1 MRSVHA
7 PDHSPAF
14 RKRLS
19 HLSAACVAGS
29 ALLLAGCA
37 PNGAMVG
44 ADLAARADSVDDLY
58 IVDCL
63 LTGQVRRLG
72 QRTTFLTPRRAIR
85 TTAQDCRIRG
95 GEYVAYDRAD
105 YRTALNVWLEPAEAG
120 DPEAQNYVGEIFEK
134 GLGTEPDYVSAATW
148 YRRAADQGYAR
159 AQINLGFLYEQG
171 LGVAQDRARAL
182 NLYRRASGA
191 VEDPLVYRSDVTA
204 EMEELRA
211 RLGAQVEQAERQA
224 QALQQQRQRLIR
236 ERDELQRRLA
246 QAQAAAGAADADAQ
260 ARARE
265 LAAQLE
271 NARSQ
276 VDTLESQVQ
285 RASQEREALVAQMS
299 ELPEAEPQAQAGP
312 EPAAEPDPESLAQA
326 SPEPAAEPEP
336 AAPGPASV
344 AGIDFGRYYALVI
357 GNQEYQF
364 LEDLESPLTD
374 AQRIRQVLQN
384 RYDFNVIFLPN
395 ANQVQILSALN
406 DLHGRMTE
414 RDNLLIYYAGH
425 GNRSNREDG
434 RRQRSYWL
442 PVDAEAERLVRWIN
456 NAVISDHLDRIQARS
471 ILVLADSVFASSMAS
486 DSSSLL
492 LGSGQRELSGDEI
505 RAGLQRR
512 ARIVISSG
520 GERPVL
526 DRTDRPHSLF
536 SRSLIEVLENNQ
548 DVLRENMLFA
558 QVAVNV
564 RRRSSG
570 EASQT
575 PEMRPIR
582 AAGHEGGDFYFVPV
596 AQRRVASR

>member
-1 MRSVHA
+1 MKPIHLL
-7 PDHSPAF
+7 DHSSAS
-14 RKRLS
+14 RKRLFC
-19 HLSAACVAGS
+19 LSSTCLAVV

-37 PNGAMVG
+37 PNGTMVG
-44 ADLAARADSVDDLY
+44 PDLAAKAASVDDLY

-72 QRTTFLTPRRAIR
+72 GATFLTPRRAIR
-85 TTAQDCRIRG
+85 TTAQDCQIRG

-171 LGVAQDRARAL
+171 LGVEQDRSRAL

-191 VEDPLVYRSDVTA
+191 VEDPLVYRSDVDA
-204 EMEELRA
+204 EMEALRA
-211 RLGAQVEQAERQA
+211 QLGAQVDQAERQT
-224 QALQQQRQRLIR
+224 QTLQQQLQRLIR
-236 ERDELQRRLA
+236 ERDELQRRLS

-260 ARARE
+260 ARTRE
-265 LAAQLE
+265 LAEQLE
-271 NARSQ
+271 SARSQ
-276 VDTLESQVQ
+276 VDTLESRVQ
-285 RASQEREALVAQMS
+285 RTSQEREALVAQMR
-299 ELPEAEPQAQAGP
+299 ELPEEGPQAQAGP
-312 EPAAEPDPESLAQA
+312 EPRAEA
-326 SPEPAAEPEP
+326 SPEPAAEPAP
-336 AAPGPASV
+336 VAPGPASV

-374 AQRIRQVLQN
+374 AQRLRQLLEN
-384 RYDFNVIFLPN
+384 RYGFNVIFLPN

-406 DLHGRMTE
+406 DLHGRMSE
-414 RDNLLIYYAGH
+414 GDNLLIYYAGH
-425 GNRSNREDG
+425 GNRSTREDS
-434 RRQRSYWL
+434 RRQRGYWL

-456 NAVISDHLDRIQARS
+456 NTVVSDHLDRIQARS

-492 LGSGQRELSGDEI
+492 LGSGQRQLNAEQI
-505 RAGLQRR
+505 RAGLDRR
-512 ARIVISSG
+512 SRIVISSG
-520 GERPVL
+520 GERPVP
-526 DRTDRPHSLF
+526 DRNDWPHSIF
-536 SRSLIEVLENNQ
+536 SRSLIDVLESNQ
-548 DVLRENMLFA
+548 EVMRENMLFA

-564 RRRSSG
+564 RRRRAPG
-570 EASQT
+570 AEGVSQT

-596 AQRRVASR
+596 TERRTASL

>member
-1 MRSVHA
+1 MKSVHA

-29 ALLLAGCA
+29 VLLLAGCA

-171 LGVAQDRARAL
+171 LGVAEDRTRAL

-211 RLGAQVEQAERQA
+211 RLGAQVDQAERQA
-224 QALQQQRQRLIR
+224 QSLQQQRQRLIQ

-246 QAQAAAGAADADAQ
+246 QAQASAADTGAQ

-271 NARSQ
+271 TARGQ
-276 VDTLESQVQ
+276 VDSLESQVQ
-285 RASQEREALVAQMS
+285 RASQEREALVAQMR
-299 ELPEAEPQAQAGP
+299 ELPEAESQASP
-312 EPAAEPDPESLAQA
+312 EPAAEPDPESRAQA
-326 SPEPAAEPEP
+326 SPEPEP

-344 AGIDFGRYYALVI
+344 AGLDFGRYYALVI

-364 LEDLESPLTD
+364 LDDLESPLTD
-374 AQRIRQVLQN
+374 AQRLRQVLQN
-384 RYDFNVIFLPN
+384 RYGFNVIFLPN

-456 NAVISDHLDRIQARS
+456 NAVVSDHLDRIQARS
-471 ILVLADSVFASSMAS
+471 ILVLADSVFASGMAS

-492 LGSGQRELSGDEI
+492 LGSGQQQLSDDEI

-512 ARIVISSG
+512 SRIVISSG
-520 GERPVL
+520 GERPVPDL
-526 DRTDRPHSLF
+526 TDRPHSLF
-536 SRSLIEVLENNQ
+536 SRSLIEVLEGNQ
-548 DVLRENMLFA
+548 GVMRENMLFA

-564 RRRSSG
+564 RRRASG
-570 EASQT
+570 AGGPQT

-596 AQRRVASR
+596 AGQRVASR

>member
-1 MRSVHA
+1 M
-7 PDHSPAF
+7 
-14 RKRLS
+14 
-19 HLSAACVAGS
+19 
-29 ALLLAGCA
+29 LAGCA
-37 PNGAMVG
+37 PNGATVG
-44 ADLAARADSVDDLY
+44 PNLAAKAASVDDLY

-72 QRTTFLTPRRAIR
+72 GTTFLTPRRPIR
-85 TTAQDCRIRG
+85 TTVQDCRIRG

-105 YRTALNVWLEPAEAG
+105 YRTALSVWLAHAEAG

-134 GLGTEPDYVSAATW
+134 GLGQEPDYVSAATW

-159 AQINLGFLYEQG
+159 AQINLGFLHEQG
-171 LGVAQDRARAL
+171 LGVEQDRTRAL

-191 VEDPLVYRSDVTA
+191 TEDPLVFRSDVTE
-204 EMEELRA
+204 EMEALRA
-211 RLGAQVEQAERQA
+211 QLGAQVEQAERQA
-224 QALQQQRQRLIR
+224 QTLQQQLQRLTR
-236 ERDELQRRLA
+236 ERNELQRRLA
-246 QAQAAAGAADADAQ
+246 QAEATAGAADADAQ

-265 LAAQLE
+265 LAEQLDD
-271 NARSQ
+271 ARGQ
-276 VDTLESQVQ
+276 VDTLETLFQ

-299 ELPEAEPQAQAGP
+299 ELPEAEQEVQA
-312 EPAAEPDPESLAQA
+312 PAS
-326 SPEPAAEPEP
+326 AEPEP
-336 AAPGPASV
+336 DAPAARGPASF
-344 AGIDFGRYYALVI
+344 AGIDFGRYFALVI
-357 GNQEYQF
+357 GNQEYLY

-374 AQRIRQVLQN
+374 AQRIQQLLQN
-384 RYDFNVIFLPN
+384 RYGFNVIFLPN
-395 ANQVQILSALN
+395 ADQVQIMSALN
-406 DLHGRMTE
+406 DLHDRMGE
-414 RDNLLIYYAGH
+414 QDNLLIYYAGH

-456 NAVISDHLDRIQARS
+456 NAVVSDHLDRIQARS

-492 LGSGQRELSGDEI
+492 LGSGQRQLNAEEI

-512 ARIVISSG
+512 SRIVISSG
-520 GERPVL
+520 GERPVP

-536 SRSLIEVLENNQ
+536 SRSLIEVLESNQ
-548 DVLRENMLFA
+548 KVLRENMLFA

-564 RRRSSG
+564 RRRASG
-570 EASQT
+570 TEGQT

-596 AQRRVASR
+596 AEQRVAVR

>member
-1 MRSVHA
+1 M
-7 PDHSPAF
+7 
-14 RKRLS
+14 
-19 HLSAACVAGS
+19 ACLVGS
-29 ALLLAGCA
+29 ILLLGGCA
-37 PNGAMVG
+37 PHGAMVG
-44 ADLAARADSVDDLY
+44 PDLAAKAASVDDLY

-72 QRTTFLTPRRAIR
+72 GATFLTPRRAIR

-171 LGVAQDRARAL
+171 LGVEQDRTRAL
-182 NLYRRASGA
+182 NLYRRAAGA

-204 EMEELRA
+204 EMEVLRET
-211 RLGAQVEQAERQA
+211 LGAQVEEAERQA
-224 QALQQQRQRLIR
+224 RTLQQQLQRLIR
-236 ERDELQRRLA
+236 ERDELQQRLA
-246 QAQAAAGAADADAQ
+246 QAQDMADAADADAQ
-260 ARARE
+260 ARARA

-271 NARSQ
+271 AARGQ
-276 VDTLESQVQ
+276 IDTLESLVQ

-299 ELPEAEPQAQAGP
+299 ELPDAPPPASAES
-312 EPAAEPDPESLAQA
+312 AAEP
-326 SPEPAAEPEP
+326 EPEP
-336 AAPGPASV
+336 AAPASF

-374 AQRIRQVLQN
+374 AQRLRQVLRN
-384 RYDFNVIFLPN
+384 RYGFNVIFLPN
-395 ANQVQILSALN
+395 ADQIQTLSALN

-414 RDNLLIYYAGH
+414 QDNLLIYYAGH
-425 GNRSNREDG
+425 GNRSTREDS
-434 RRQRSYWL
+434 RRQRGYWL
-442 PVDAEAERLVRWIN
+442 PVDARAEQLVRWIN
-456 NAVISDHLDRIQARS
+456 NAVISDHLDRIRARS
-471 ILVLADSVFASSMAS
+471 ILVLADSVFASGMVS
-486 DSSSLL
+486 DASSLL
-492 LGSGQRELSGDEI
+492 LGSGQRKLSGDEI
-505 RAGLQRR
+505 RTGLQRR

-526 DRTDRPHSLF
+526 DPTDRPHSLF
-536 SRSLIEVLENNQ
+536 SRSLIEALESNQ

-558 QVAVNV
+558 QVAINV

-570 EASQT
+570 GISQT

-596 AQRRVASR
+596 AEQRVVSR

>member
-1 MRSVHA
+1 MKPV
-7 PDHSPAF
+7 PVLDHSPAF
-14 RKRLS
+14 SKRFSCLAS
-19 HLSAACVAGS
+19 GCLAGA

-37 PNGAMVG
+37 SNGAMVG
-44 ADLAARADSVDDLY
+44 PDLAAKAASVDDLY

-72 QRTTFLTPRRAIR
+72 GTTFLTPRRAIR

-105 YRTALNVWLEPAEAG
+105 YRTALSVWLEQAEAG

-134 GLGTEPDYVSAATW
+134 GLGTEPDYVSAASW

-159 AQINLGFLYEQG
+159 AQINLGFLHEQG
-171 LGVAQDRARAL
+171 LGVEQDRTRAL

-191 VEDPLVYRSDVTA
+191 VEDPLVFRSEMTG
-204 EMEELRA
+204 EMEALRA
-211 RLGAQVEQAERQA
+211 QLGAQVEQAERQA
-224 QALQQQRQRLIR
+224 QTLQQQLQRVIR
-236 ERDELQRRLA
+236 ERDELQRRLV
-246 QAQAAAGAADADAQ
+246 QAQDTASAADTEAQ

-265 LAAQLE
+265 LAEQLE
-271 NARSQ
+271 DARGQ
-276 VDTLESQVQ
+276 VDTLESLVQ

-299 ELPEAEPQAQAGP
+299 ELPDAPTPARAES
-312 EPAAEPDPESLAQA
+312 AAEP
-326 SPEPAAEPEP
+326 EPEP
-336 AAPGPASV
+336 AAPGPASF

-374 AQRIRQVLQN
+374 AQRIRQLLQN
-384 RYDFNVIFLPN
+384 RYGFDVFFLPN

-406 DLHGRMTE
+406 DLHERMTE
-414 RDNLLIYYAGH
+414 QDNLLIYYAGH

-456 NAVISDHLDRIQARS
+456 NAVVSDHLDRIRARS
-471 ILVLADSVFASSMAS
+471 ILVLADSVFASSMVS

-492 LGSGQRELSGDEI
+492 LGSGQRQLSGDEI

-520 GERPVL
+520 DERPVL
-526 DRTDRPHSLF
+526 DLTDRPHSLF
-536 SRSLIEVLENNQ
+536 SGSLIEVLESNQ

-564 RRRSSG
+564 RRRAAGAGS
-570 EASQT
+570 SQT

-582 AAGHEGGDFYFVPV
+582 AAGHEGGDFYFVPL
-596 AQRRVASR
+596 AETRVASR

>member
-1 MRSVHA
+1 MKPIHLL
-7 PDHSPAF
+7 DHSSTF

-19 HLSAACVAGS
+19 HLSAACLAGS
-29 ALLLAGCA
+29 VLLLAGCA

-44 ADLAARADSVDDLY
+44 PDLAAKADSVDDLY

-72 QRTTFLTPRRAIR
+72 GTTFLTPRRAIR
-85 TTAQDCRIRG
+85 TTAQDCQIRG

-159 AQINLGFLYEQG
+159 SQINLGFLYEQG
-171 LGVAQDRARAL
+171 LGVAQDRTRAL

-191 VEDPLVYRSDVTA
+191 VEDPLVYRSDMDA
-204 EMEELRA
+204 EMEALRA
-211 RLGAQVEQAERQA
+211 QLGAQVAQAERQA
-224 QALQQQRQRLIR
+224 QTLQQQLQRLKG
-236 ERDELQRRLA
+236 ERDELQRRLS
-246 QAQAAAGAADADAQ
+246 QAQAAAGAADAEAQ
-260 ARARE
+260 ARTRE
-265 LAAQLE
+265 LAEQLE
-271 NARSQ
+271 SARSR

-285 RASQEREALVAQMS
+285 RASQEREALVAQMR
-299 ELPEAEPQAQAGP
+299 ELPEEASQT
-312 EPAAEPDPESLAQA
+312 QA

-336 AAPGPASV
+336 VAPGPASV

-374 AQRIRQVLQN
+374 AQRLRQLLQN
-384 RYDFNVIFLPN
+384 RYGFNVIFLPN

-425 GNRSNREDG
+425 GNRSIREDS
-434 RRQRSYWL
+434 RRQRGYWL

-456 NAVISDHLDRIQARS
+456 NTVVSDHLDRIPARS
-471 ILVLADSVFASSMAS
+471 ILVLADSVFASSMTS

-492 LGSGQRELSGDEI
+492 LGSGQRQLNAEEI
-505 RAGLQRR
+505 RAGLDRR
-512 ARIVISSG
+512 SRIVISSG
-520 GERPVL
+520 GERPVP
-526 DRTDRPHSLF
+526 DRNDWPHSIF
-536 SRSLIEVLENNQ
+536 SRSLIDVLESNQ
-548 DVLRENMLFA
+548 EVMRENMLFA

-564 RRRSSG
+564 RRRAPG
-570 EASQT
+570 AEGVSQT

-596 AQRRVASR
+596 TERRTASR

>member
-1 MRSVHA
+1 
-7 PDHSPAF
+7 
-14 RKRLS
+14 
-19 HLSAACVAGS
+19 
-29 ALLLAGCA
+29 
-37 PNGAMVG
+37 MVG
-44 ADLAARADSVDDLY
+44 PDLAARAASVDDLY

-72 QRTTFLTPRRAIR
+72 GTTFLTPRRAIR
-85 TTAQDCRIRG
+85 TTVQDCRIRG

-105 YRTALNVWLEPAEAG
+105 YRTALNVWLGQAEAG
-120 DPEAQNYVGEIFEK
+120 DREAQNYVGEIFEK
-134 GLGTEPDYVSAATW
+134 GLGTEPDYVSAAAW

-171 LGVAQDRARAL
+171 LGVQQDRARAL
-182 NLYRRASGA
+182 NLYRQASGA
-191 VEDPLVYRSDVTA
+191 VEDPLVYRSDVDA
-204 EMEELRA
+204 EMDALRA
-211 RLGAQVEQAERQA
+211 QLGAQVDQAERQA
-224 QALQQQRQRLIR
+224 QALQQQLQRLIQ
-236 ERDELQRRLA
+236 ERDALQQRLS
-246 QAQAAAGAADADAQ
+246 QAQAAAGTAGADAQ
-260 ARARE
+260 ARTRE

-271 NARSQ
+271 NARRQ

-285 RASQEREALVAQMS
+285 RAAQEREALVAQMR
-299 ELPEAEPQAQAGP
+299 ELPEAQAQARP
-312 EPAAEPDPESLAQA
+312 EPAAEPRVAALT
-326 SPEPAAEPEP
+326 EPVPEPEP
-336 AAPGPASV
+336 AVSAPPASV
-344 AGIDFGRYYALVI
+344 AGLDFGRYYALVI

-364 LEDLESPLTD
+364 LEDLESPMTD

-384 RYDFNVIFLPN
+384 RYGFNVIFLPN
-395 ANQVQILSALN
+395 ANQLQILSALN

-425 GNRSNREDG
+425 GNRSHREDG

-456 NAVISDHLDRIQARS
+456 NAVVSDHLDRIRARS
-471 ILVLADSVFASSMAS
+471 ILVLADSVFASDMAS

-492 LGSGQRELSGDEI
+492 LGSPQRQLSSDEI

-520 GERPVL
+520 GERPSP

-536 SRSLIEVLENNQ
+536 SRSLIDVLEGNQ
-548 DVLRENMLFA
+548 EVMRENMLFA

-564 RRRSSG
+564 RRRAPSAEG
-570 EASQT
+570 VSQT

-582 AAGHEGGDFYFVPV
+582 AAGHQGGDFYFVPM
-596 AQRRVASR
+596 APRQTASR

>member
-1 MRSVHA
+1 MKSVHA

-211 RLGAQVEQAERQA
+211 RLPGGTGRAAGPEPSNSLR
-224 QALQQQRQRLIR
+224 R

-246 QAQAAAGAADADAQ
+246 QAQASAADTQAQ

-271 NARSQ
+271 AARGR
-276 VDTLESQVQ
+276 VDSLESQVQ
-285 RASQEREALVAQMS
+285 RASQEREALVAQMR
-299 ELPEAEPQAQAGP
+299 ELPEAE
-312 EPAAEPDPESLAQA
+312 SQA

-336 AAPGPASV
+336 DAPAVRGPASF
-344 AGIDFGRYYALVI
+344 AGIDFGRYFALVI
-357 GNQEYQF
+357 GNQEYLY

-374 AQRIRQVLQN
+374 AQRLRQVLQN
-384 RYDFNVIFLPN
+384 RYGFNVIFLPN

-456 NAVISDHLDRIQARS
+456 NAVVSDHLDRIQARS
-471 ILVLADSVFASSMAS
+471 ILVLADSVFASGMAS

-492 LGSGQRELSGDEI
+492 LGSGQQQLSDDEI

-520 GERPVL
+520 GERPVPDL
-526 DRTDRPHSLF
+526 TDRPHSLF
-536 SRSLIEVLENNQ
+536 SRSLIEVLESNQ
-548 DVLRENMLFA
+548 GVMRENMLFA

-564 RRRSSG
+564 RRRASG
-570 EASQT
+570 AGGPQT

-596 AQRRVASR
+596 AGQRVASR

>member
-1 MRSVHA
+1 MKSVRA
-7 PDHSPAF
+7 IDHSSAS
-14 RKRLS
+14 RQRLS
-19 HLSAACVAGS
+19 RASPAWLAG
-29 ALLLAGCA
+29 AVLLLAGCA

-44 ADLAARADSVDDLY
+44 TDLDAQGTSVEDLY

-72 QRTTFLTPRRAIR
+72 GTTFLTPRRAIR

-105 YRTALNVWLEPAEAG
+105 YRTALNVWLEHAEAG

-134 GLGTEPDYVSAATW
+134 GLGQEPDYVSAATW

-159 AQINLGFLYEQG
+159 AQINLGFLHEQG
-171 LGVAQDRARAL
+171 LGVEQDRTRAL

-191 VEDPLVYRSDVTA
+191 TEDPLVFRSDVTE
-204 EMEELRA
+204 EMEALRA
-211 RLGAQVEQAERQA
+211 QLDARVDQAERQA
-224 QALQQQRQRLIR
+224 RTLQQQLQRLTR
-236 ERDELQRRLA
+236 ERDELQQRLA
-246 QAQAAAGAADADAQ
+246 QAEATAGAADADA
-260 ARARE
+260 RARE
-265 LAAQLE
+265 LAEQLE
-271 NARSQ
+271 DARSQ
-276 VDTLESQVQ
+276 VDTLETLFQ
-285 RASQEREALVAQMS
+285 RASQEREALVAQIR
-299 ELPEAEPQAQAGP
+299 ELPEAPAPASAEPVADP
-312 EPAAEPDPESLAQA
+312 EPDA
-326 SPEPAAEPEP
+326 PAVR
-336 AAPGPASV
+336 GPASF
-344 AGIDFGRYYALVI
+344 AGIDFGRYFALVI
-357 GNQEYQF
+357 GNQEYLY

-374 AQRIRQVLQN
+374 AQRIQQLLEN
-384 RYDFNVIFLPN
+384 RYGFNVTFLPN
-395 ANQVQILSALN
+395 ADQVQIMSALN
-406 DLHGRMTE
+406 DLHDRMGE

-456 NAVISDHLDRIQARS
+456 NAVVSDHLDRIQARS

-492 LGSGQRELSGDEI
+492 LGSGQRQLSAEEI

-512 ARIVISSG
+512 SRIVISSG
-520 GERPVL
+520 GERPVP

-536 SRSLIEVLENNQ
+536 SRSLIEVLEHNQ
-548 DVLRENMLFA
+548 EVLRENMLFA

-564 RRRSSG
+564 RRRASG
-570 EASQT
+570 TEGQT

-596 AQRRVASR
+596 AAQRVASR